1 VKKVELKVEKIKVN
15 QDQKDKDDPEKA
27 DLPWTPQECM
37 ERMIQINTYIREGAD
52 TFLKKE
58 YTYLLIFVVFFSGVL
73 FAAVDQPWKETNLY
87 AGFPYTTLCF
97 LVGAITS
104 MIAGYIGM
112 QIATITNVKV
122 TYLCNDNIDD
132 GFNVAFHGG

>member
-1 VKKVELKVEKIKVN
+1 MKKVELKAEKIKVN

-73 FAAVDQPWKETNLY
+73 FAAVD
-87 AGFPYTTLCF
+87 
-97 LVGAITS
+97 
-104 MIAGYIGM
+104 
-112 QIATITNVKV
+112 
-122 TYLCNDNIDD
+122 
-132 GFNVAFHGG
+132 